1 MDRHSDGAVAMARM
15 VATSE
20 VGREKEKK
28 CISSYEIRVINL
40 RGQNCTSKEYPVCG
54 MWFAHAGRWVLID
67 R

>member
-28 CISSYEIRVINL
+28 CISSYGIRVISP
-40 RGQNCTSKEYPVCG
+40 RQNCTSKEYPVYG
-54 MWFAHAGRWVLID
+54 MWFAHAGRY
-67 R
+67 

>member
-28 CISSYEIRVINL
+28 CISSYGIRVISPRAEL
-40 RGQNCTSKEYPVCG
+40 QQQIGT
-54 MWFAHAGRWVLID
+54 
-67 R
+67 

>member
-1 MDRHSDGAVAMARM
+1 MDRHSDGAVAIARM

-28 CISSYEIRVINL
+28 CISSYGIRVISPRAEL
-40 RGQNCTSKEYPVCG
+40 HQQIGSIRCTVCG
-54 MWFAHAGRWVLID
+54 LRTQVGVD

>member
-20 VGREKEKK
+20 AGREEKK
-28 CISSYEIRVINL
+28 CISSYEIRVISPRAEL
-40 RGQNCTSKEYPVCG
+40 HQQRVSGVRYVVC
-54 MWFAHAGRWVLID
+54 AR

>member
-20 VGREKEKK
+20 VGREEKK
-28 CISSYEIRVINL
+28 CISSYEIRVISPRAEL
-40 RGQNCTSKEYPVCG
+40 HQQRVSGVRYVVC
-54 MWFAHAGRWVLID
+54 AR